1 MNKDL
6 RRLKQS
12 LVDAASTWG
21 LAVVLIVI
29 GFVFTYQFVGPA
41 PPERIV
47 MATGQEGGAYR
58 SYGDQFVAYLAAEGI
73 EIELLATAGS
83 VENLQLLNS
92 GSGVDIGFVQ
102 GGLNE
107 ALPTDN
113 VVAAASLYWEPL
125 WLFARADVRINAM
138 PDLAGKRIAV
148 GQPGS
153 GTRGVA
159 LNMLAANGIDAGTA
173 DLLELASEELADG
186 FTNNTL
192 DAAFLI
198 GAPESAT
205 VARLVSQPGVKL
217 HSLARAPAYVRRYPY
232 FSSITLP
239 EGVLDLQANIP
250 PADVNTVAVTAMLAA
265 NKDLHPALFDLL
277 LIAATDIF
285 GQPGLLVDAGQ
296 FPTSRYI
303 DLPLSESAER
313 YFRRGPPFL
322 MQYLPFWAATLV
334 DRLWIMLLPLIGLV
348 IPLVKLVPP
357 AYRWRIRKRLLNMY
371 AELEAIDPLV
381 HPVEDAADLT
391 TRKQRLDRLDADS
404 AIGTVPKSYTDDIYK
419 LRRDIDL
426 VRRRLLVSDTKI

>member
-1 MNKDL
+1 MNNDL

-12 LVDAASTWG
+12 LIDAFSTWG
-21 LAVVLIVI
+21 LAVVLVVV
-29 GFVFTYQFVGPA
+29 GFVVTYQFVGPA

-58 SYGDQFVAYLAAEGI
+58 AYGDRFAAYFAAEGI
-73 EIELLATAGS
+73 EMELLATAGS
-83 VENLQLLNS
+83 VENLELLDS
-92 GSGVDIGFVQ
+92 DSGVDIGFVQ

-107 ALPTDN
+107 GAPTDN

-125 WLFARADVRINAM
+125 WLFARADVRIDSVQ
-138 PDLAGKRIAV
+138 DLVGKHIAI

-153 GTRGVA
+153 GTRAVA
-159 LNMLAANGIDAGTA
+159 LNMLAANGMGSDTA
-173 DLLELASEELADG
+173 DLLELAPEELADG
-186 FTNNTL
+186 FANNTL

-198 GAPESAT
+198 GAPESGA
-205 VARLVSQPGVKL
+205 VARLISQPGVKL

-239 EGVLDLQANIP
+239 EGVLDLQGNIP

-296 FPTSRYI
+296 FPTPRYI
-303 DLPLSESAER
+303 DLPLSDNAKR

-348 IPLVKLVPP
+348 IPLVKVVPP

-371 AELEAIDPLV
+371 AELEQIDPLV
-381 HPVEDAADLT
+381 NPVKDSADLAS
-391 TRKQRLDRLDADS
+391 RKQRLHGLDADS

-426 VRRRLLVSDTKI
+426 VRRRLAETD